1 MRIAWRGDAG
11 GEVDGG
17 GAGAGAGGAPKL
29 KVGFGAAKLRA
40 TGAEANR
47 LLVGA
52 LYAER
57 NGFVLDAVDVAPN
70 ADEALEEGAADAPNK
85 PPDGGG
91 DGALPEAVLVEEQ
104 KNPVA

>member
-52 LYAER
+52 LDAER
-57 NGFVLDAVDVAPN
+57 NGFVLDAVDAAPN
-70 ADEALEEGAADAPNK
+70 ADEAPNK
-85 PPDGGG
+85 LPDGGG

>member
-1 MRIAWRGDAG
+1 
-11 GEVDGG
+11 VGG
-17 GAGAGAGGAPKL
+17 GGTGAGAGGIPKL
-29 KVGFGAAKLRA
+29 KLGVGAAKLRA
-40 TGAEANR
+40 AGAEANR

-52 LYAER
+52 LGMER
-57 NGFVLDAVDVAPN
+57 NGFVLDVVDAAPN

-91 DGALPEAVLVEEQ
+91 DGALPGAVLGEEQ